1 MSEITVLVVEDHT
14 IVRQGIVSLINK
26 EEDLTVV
33 GEANDGRQAG
43 EKCKEIE
50 PDVVVMDLAMPRLN
64 GIEATRI
71 IKKECPDIKII
82 ILSMYSE
89 EEYIFRAMEAGACGY
104 LLKKNAAEDLI
115 RAIRAVHAG
124 KGFFSPEVS
133 KTVMDS
139 YQLTANKFGTVSE
152 TGGKKKLTSRET
164 EVLQLMSEGY
174 TSKQISEELFISIST
189 VQRHREKIM
198 QKTEIHDLA
207 GLTRYALDKGIIHHN

>member
-1 MSEITVLVVEDHT
+1 
-14 IVRQGIVSLINK
+14 QGIVSLINK
-26 EEDLTVV
+26 EDDLTVV
-33 GEANDGRQAG
+33 GEANDGRQAI
-43 EKCKEIE
+43 ENCKKTE
-50 PDVVVMDLAMPRLN
+50 PNVVVMDLAMPRLN

-71 IKKECPDIKII
+71 IKKECPEIKII

-89 EEYIFRAMEAGACGY
+89 EEYIFRAMEAGASGY

-139 YQLTANKFGTVSE
+139 YQLMINKFGMVSE
-152 TGGKKKLTSRET
+152 AGDKKNLSSRET
-164 EVLQLMSEGY
+164 EVLQLMAEGF
-174 TSKQISEELFISIST
+174 TSKQISEELFISTNT

-198 QKTEIHDLA
+198 KKTGIHDLA
-207 GLTRYALDKGIIHHN
+207 GLTRYAIEKGIVHNN